1 MHDELTQVDI
11 DKMKEE
17 LARREAMMP
26 ALRAEVKRTREL
38 GDLSENDEYRTAK
51 REINENRRRMRY
63 LEGMIKTAKIIT
75 TDSAIDEVG
84 LFDEVE
90 VYIPKKD
97 ETKKVRIV
105 TTLRND
111 VFTNNISKES
121 PFGKALL
128 GAKAGET
135 VTEQLRGKSAV
146 DQKRRGRRLAIYRK
160 FLNTA
165 KGQQNYEL
173 RIQN

>member
-1 MHDELTQVDI
+1 MNDELTKVDI

-26 ALRAEVKRTREL
+26 ELRAEVKRTREL
-38 GDLSENDEYRTAK
+38 GDLSENDEYKTAK
-51 REINENRRRMRY
+51 REINANRSRMRY
-63 LEGMIKTAKIIT
+63 LENMIKTAKIIT
-75 TDSAIDEVG
+75 TDSEPDEVG

-90 VYIPKKD
+90 VYIPKRS

-128 GAKAGET
+128 GAKVNQT
-135 VTEQLRGKSAV
+135 VTVVANEKNSYEVKVLSIK
-146 DQKRRGRRLAIYRK
+146 
-160 FLNTA
+160 
-165 KGQQNYEL
+165 KGEDDASL
-173 RIQN
+173 SIGSF

>member
-1 MHDELTQVDI
+1 MHDELTKVDI
-11 DKMKEE
+11 EKMKEE
-17 LARREAMMP
+17 LEKREAMMP

-38 GDLSENDEYRTAK
+38 GDLSENDEYKTAK

-63 LEGMIKTAKIIT
+63 LEGMIKTAKIISV
-75 TDSAIDEVG
+75 DSAADEVG

-90 VYIPKKD
+90 VYIQKKD

-128 GAKAGET
+128 GAKAGQT
-135 VTEQLRGKSAV
+135 VTVVVNEKNSYEV
-146 DQKRRGRRLAIYRK
+146 KIISIK
-160 FLNTA
+160 
-165 KGQQNYEL
+165 KGEDDATL
-173 RIQN
+173 SIGSF

>member
-1 MHDELTQVDI
+1 MHDELTKVDI
-11 DKMKEE
+11 EKIKEE
-17 LARREAMMP
+17 LAEREAMMP

-51 REINENRRRMRY
+51 REINANRSRMRY
-63 LEGMIKTAKIIT
+63 LENMIKTAKIIT
-75 TDSAIDEVG
+75 TDSAEDEVG
-84 LFDEVE
+84 LFDYVE
-90 VYIPKKD
+90 VYIPKRD

-128 GAKAGET
+128 GAKEGQT
-135 VTEQLRGKSAV
+135 VTVVVNEKNSYEVKILSIK
-146 DQKRRGRRLAIYRK
+146 
-160 FLNTA
+160 
-165 KGQQNYEL
+165 KGEDDASL
-173 RIQN
+173 SIGSF

>member
-1 MHDELTQVDI
+1 MHDELTKVDI
-11 DKMKEE
+11 EKMKEE
-17 LARREAMMP
+17 LKRREDMMP

-75 TDSAIDEVG
+75 TESAADEVG
-84 LFDEVE
+84 LIDEVE

-97 ETKKVRIV
+97 ETKRVRIV

-128 GAKAGET
+128 GAKAGQT
-135 VTEQLRGKSAV
+135 VTVVANEKNSYEVKVLSIK
-146 DQKRRGRRLAIYRK
+146 
-160 FLNTA
+160 
-165 KGQQNYEL
+165 KGEDDATL
-173 RIQN
+173 SIGSF